1 MTSFNHIRF
10 EDGTE
15 LSLAEWLGQAVHSVM
30 EFAATAG
37 VSNLRAF
44 NYVRGQR
51 VSSIGLPARN
61 ATEQDT
67 NLVKAQN
74 MNQDEALLCFAI
86 TFELFGITPI
96 TFTTGQEP
104 VVTHTV
110 APTPLLSGTD
120 LRRLQR
126 DAVFELY
133 VGAGLK
139 KPQFDAPFVYY
150 GQSPGALINSSGD
163 AGDAA
168 TTALNTDYGT
178 QGEIRGTNQHM
189 LDLPIYIGGF
199 GDQAHPGN
207 SMTFYTKFYNANQG
221 GVFSGLRQS
230 VRIHVELDGL
240 KKRPA

>member
-10 EDGTE
+10 ENGDE

-30 EFAATAG
+30 EFEAGAG

-44 NYVRGQR
+44 NYVRGQP
-51 VSSIGLPARN
+51 VSSIGLPRRN

-86 TFELFGITPI
+86 TFELFGITPV
-96 TFTTGQEP
+96 TFNTAGP
-104 VVTHTV
+104 VVHTV
-110 APTPLLSGTD
+110 APTPMLSGTD

-126 DAVFELY
+126 DGVFELY

-139 KPQFDAPFVYY
+139 KPQFDAPFVYF
-150 GQSPGALINSSGD
+150 GQSPGALVSSSGD
-163 AGDAA
+163 TGGAA
-168 TTALNTDYGT
+168 ATALNTDYGT
-178 QGEIRGTNQHM
+178 QGRISGNNQHM

-207 SMTFYTKFYNANQG
+207 SMTFFAKFYNAAQG
-221 GVFSGLRQS
+221 GIFVGLRQS